1 LLEVPPTFLLILPD
15 GAFLLQAIY
24 WYIGKRSSSNI
35 KTQDDYYLAGKTV
48 TFFPLMMTFL
58 ATQVGGGLVLGSADE
73 AYKYGWSILF
83 YPLGNAIGLICLG
96 LGLGRKLAQFQ
107 VSTIAQ
113 ILEVVYRSPLLR
125 KIASLLSIISLFM
138 ILAGQIIAS
147 RKFLIAMG
155 IPSTAIFIAVWA
167 SIILYTVRGGLKAVI
182 ATDMAQATLFSLVFL
197 FSFGYVAYDGQFP
210 APIESFA
217 LSTSKY
223 TGWLLMPLLF
233 MIIEQDMG
241 QRCFAGESPRTVSRA
256 SFWAGVFSLI
266 ICVIPVY
273 FGVLA
278 KSQGLTIPPGAS
290 VLMVA
295 IEALTNPWITAVV
308 GCAVLA
314 AVISTAT
321 SLISAISSNLSS
333 DFLSQQ
339 KSLRSMQIITG
350 VLSATAIIF
359 AFFFNNIVDML
370 MQSYELSVSCLLV
383 PILIALFKK
392 RGHFI
397 SGILSISF
405 GISGFCLFKFLPPP
419 IPSEIAS
426 ILLSLT
432 GYGIGEW
439 IALKT
444 RRQALEL

>member
-1 LLEVPPTFLLILPD
+1 MKFVILLFIL
-15 GAFLLQAIY
+15 QSIY
-24 WYIGKRSSSNI
+24 WYVGKRSSRNI
-35 KTQDDYYLAGKTV
+35 KTQDDYYLAGKSV

-73 AYKYGWSILF
+73 AYKYGWTILL

-125 KIASLLSIISLFM
+125 KIASMLSIISLFM
-138 ILAGQIIAS
+138 ILVGQIIAS

-155 IPSTAIFIAVWA
+155 IPNTAIFVLVWA

-182 ATDMAQATLFSLVFL
+182 ATDVAQATLFSLVFL
-197 FSFGYVAYDGQFP
+197 FTFGYAAYDGQLP
-210 APIESFA
+210 ASIESFA
-217 LSTSKY
+217 ISTSKY
-223 TGWLLMPLLF
+223 TAWLLMPLLF

-256 SFWAGVFSLI
+256 SFWAGVCSMV

-278 KSQGLTIPPGAS
+278 KSLDLVIPPGAS
-290 VLMVA
+290 VLMVT
-295 IEALTNPWITAVV
+295 IEALTNPWITAIV

-333 DFLSQQ
+333 DFLSKQ
-339 KSLRSMQIITG
+339 KSLRSMQIITAS
-350 VLSATAIIF
+350 LSAAAIIS

-392 RGHFI
+392 RGNFI

-405 GISGFCLFKFLPPP
+405 GISGFCLFKFVPPP
-419 IPSEIAS
+419 IPAEMGS
-426 ILLSLT
+426 ILLSLA

-439 IALKT
+439 IARSNRIIAHSK
-444 RRQALEL
+444 

>member
-1 LLEVPPTFLLILPD
+1 MKFVFLLLI
-15 GAFLLQAIY
+15 LQAIY
-24 WYIGKRSSSNI
+24 WYVGKRSSENI
-35 KTQDDYYLAGKTV
+35 KTQDDYYLAGKSV

-73 AYKYGWSILF
+73 AYKYGWTILF
-83 YPLGNAIGLICLG
+83 YPLGNALGLIILG

-125 KIASLLSIISLFM
+125 KMASVLSITSLFM
-138 ILAGQIIAS
+138 ILVGQIIAS
-147 RKFLIAMG
+147 KKFLVAMG
-155 IPSTAIFIAVWA
+155 IPSDILFIAVWA

-182 ATDMAQATLFSLVFL
+182 ATDMAQATLFILVFL
-197 FSFGYVAYDGQFP
+197 FSFGWVAYDGQFP
-210 APIESFA
+210 ASIESFA
-217 LSTSKY
+217 VSTSKY

-256 SFWAGVFSLI
+256 SFWAGILAMA
-266 ICVIPVY
+266 ICVVPVY

-278 KSQGLTIPPGAS
+278 KSLGLVIPPGAS
-290 VLMVA
+290 VLMVT
-295 IEALTNPWITAVV
+295 ISTLTNPWITAIV

-321 SLISAISSNLSS
+321 SLISAISSNLSG
-333 DFLSQQ
+333 DFLTKQ
-339 KSLRSMQIITG
+339 KSLRAMQIIT
-350 VLSATAIIF
+350 ATFSIAAIIF
-359 AFFFNNIVDML
+359 AFFFDNVVDML
-370 MQSYELSVSCLLV
+370 MQSYELSVSCLLI

-392 RGHFI
+392 RGNFL
-397 SGILSISF
+397 SGILSIAF
-405 GISGFCLFKFLPPP
+405 GSLGFCLFKFVPPP

-426 ILLSLT
+426 ILLSLS

-439 IALKT
+439 IALTQRKP
-444 RRQALEL
+444 LKSS